1 MKEGLR
7 QREESAA
14 AKQATVDAQ
23 TDQLAAKDQEIQRLT
38 KWAQRAAQDTREEKE
53 KLMNEGLRKEEKINA
68 MLGVTRELQ
77 EQLGC
82 LKQQLDQRQADL
94 DRADI
99 EQWLLLRE
107 FCGKSQPGQIG
118 ASEAC
123 DSDKQDAP
131 PDLHDGRSKCREPK
145 EETAEGSSRA
155 ASPSDTS
162 LDMQSRTAAAALLLL
177 AQTDTK
183 QREESDQRTST
194 EEPRWQLEV
203 PTRQVQR
210 HRGAKEA
217 AVKQLG

>member
-1 MKEGLR
+1 
-7 QREESAA
+7 
-14 AKQATVDAQ
+14 
-23 TDQLAAKDQEIQRLT
+23 
-38 KWAQRAAQDTREEKE
+38 
-53 KLMNEGLRKEEKINA
+53 

-217 AVKQLG
+217 AGVSSGAVCKSLLPMQDV